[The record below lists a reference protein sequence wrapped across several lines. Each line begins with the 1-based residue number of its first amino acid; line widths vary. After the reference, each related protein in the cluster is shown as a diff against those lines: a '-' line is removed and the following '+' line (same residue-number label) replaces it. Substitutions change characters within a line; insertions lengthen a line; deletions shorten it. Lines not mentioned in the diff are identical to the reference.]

1 MRITV
6 DGGTKKWLQWL
17 TNNECEFKEVLY
29 PDLITGDMD
38 SLSKDVLNYFKK
50 GNTKII
56 VTPNQDETDYTK
68 SLRELK
74 IHCNAEKLQVQYVP
88 N

>member
-17 TNNECEFKEVLY
+17 TNNEFEFKEVLN

-38 SLSKDVLNYFKK
+38 SLSKDVLNYFEK

-56 VTPNQDETDYTK
+56 VTPNQDETDFTK
-68 SLRELK
+68 ALRELK
-74 IHCNAEKLQVQYVP
+74 TYSNKENLQV
-88 N
+88 